1 MLEKSKLIQSAV
13 NKQRIESLNK
23 NRWSGGISV
32 QTQMKFQRIVNANIQ
47 IKEKLSKLK
56 YVGINNE
63 SNSLFKQ
70 IVEDIQNATR
80 NSLTYSEIVN
90 CIKASSF
97 GSCFDQ

>member
-1 MLEKSKLIQSAV
+1 MHEKSKLIQSAV

-32 QTQMKFQRIVNANIQ
+32 QTQMKFQRIINANIQ

-70 IVEDIQNATR
+70 IVEDI
-80 NSLTYSEIVN
+80 
-90 CIKASSF
+90 
-97 GSCFDQ
+97 

>member
-1 MLEKSKLIQSAV
+1 
-13 NKQRIESLNK
+13 
-23 NRWSGGISV
+23 
-32 QTQMKFQRIVNANIQ
+32 MKFQKIINENIQ

-70 IVEDIQNATR
+70 IVEDIQKAKR

-97 GSCFDQ
+97 GSCFDQQQNKVLNVPMAKLKLQNTNNK